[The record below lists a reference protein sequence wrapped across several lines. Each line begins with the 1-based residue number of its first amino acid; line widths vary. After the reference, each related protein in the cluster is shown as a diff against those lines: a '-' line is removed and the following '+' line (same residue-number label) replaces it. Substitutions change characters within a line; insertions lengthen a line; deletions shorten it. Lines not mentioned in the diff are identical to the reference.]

1 MGWCCLSLKTAP
13 YSLRRW
19 ATLTTSLPWSQGTT
33 LVVCDGWWCSQ
44 PVNSWCSLL
53 QPEPPALSILWEGVS
68 AASTRSQSDRWG
80 RAGKG
85 RWPGICGYVLFIGF
99 STMSA
104 GHSRWN
110 VASAPWQPTYIA
122 AAFAGTSKL
131 QDGQSYS
138 LCPVGAAPHSL
149 LPHSLKPRPVLEYIC
164 GSGLCLVFVLPHIM
178 CLALTTR
185 GPPSDVSM
193 CGSLRYVWVK

>member
-1 MGWCCLSLKTAP
+1 
-13 YSLRRW
+13 
-19 ATLTTSLPWSQGTT
+19 
-33 LVVCDGWWCSQ
+33 
-44 PVNSWCSLL
+44 
-53 QPEPPALSILWEGVS
+53 
-68 AASTRSQSDRWG
+68 
-80 RAGKG
+80 
-85 RWPGICGYVLFIGF
+85 
-99 STMSA
+99 MSA
-104 GHSRWN
+104 GHSSWN

-193 CGSLRYVWVK
+193 CRSLRLIRMLSRESCVELWLSDLLKLSWEKLKGLLMQHDLMSLWT